1 MSVHW
6 PIIRQ
11 LAMHPSRT
19 AIVDDKRS
27 YRAIEVLVGAMHI
40 AAAIKARCD
49 TSTVGILVP
58 SSGAFPMIALAGW
71 MLGKTLVP
79 LNFFLKQEELQYV
92 IDDSGTD
99 TVVTIQPMLD
109 HLGFA
114 PRVKHLLRLE
124 DVQFQGVPEPIFPA
138 CPQDEDLAVLLYTS
152 GTSGRPKGV
161 MLTHGNISTN
171 VRQMK
176 EAVPFTPDDVML
188 GVLPQFHSFGMTVLT
203 LVPLTYGLKAV
214 YTARFVPGR
223 LIKLLREHHATFFVA
238 IASMWGA
245 LLNAKDASAADF
257 ASLRFAISG
266 GEPLPDAIAS
276 RVRERFGITISEGY
290 GLTETSPVSNV
301 CLSTAYKAHS
311 VGPAV
316 PLLVQRIVDFNTGEV
331 LGPDEEGE
339 IQMKGPNVT
348 QGYFHLPEETANAFT
363 ADGFFKTGDI
373 GRIDDDGYLFITGR
387 LKEMLI
393 IGGENVFPREIEEVL
408 NAHPAVAASGVIGV
422 PDPLRG
428 ELPMAFIEANEG
440 KTPDPVELTAW
451 CRERLAGY
459 KVPREIRVVEQLP
472 KNATGKVV
480 RRELKKLL

>member
-1 MSVHW
+1 
-6 PIIRQ
+6 
-11 LAMHPSRT
+11 
-19 AIVDDKRS
+19 
-27 YRAIEVLVGAMHI
+27 
-40 AAAIKARCD
+40 
-49 TSTVGILVP
+49 
-58 SSGAFPMIALAGW
+58 
-71 MLGKTLVP
+71 
-79 LNFFLKQEELQYV
+79 
-92 IDDSGTD
+92 
-99 TVVTIQPMLD
+99 
-109 HLGFA
+109 
-114 PRVKHLLRLE
+114 
-124 DVQFQGVPEPIFPA
+124 
-138 CPQDEDLAVLLYTS
+138 
-152 GTSGRPKGV
+152 
-161 MLTHGNISTN
+161 
-171 VRQMK
+171 
-176 EAVPFTPDDVML
+176 
-188 GVLPQFHSFGMTVLT
+188 
-203 LVPLTYGLKAV
+203 
-214 YTARFVPGR
+214 
-223 LIKLLREHHATFFVA
+223 
-238 IASMWGA
+238 
-245 LLNAKDASAADF
+245 
-257 ASLRFAISG
+257 
-266 GEPLPDAIAS
+266 
-276 RVRERFGITISEGY
+276 
-290 GLTETSPVSNV
+290 
-301 CLSTAYKAHS
+301 
-311 VGPAV
+311 V

-440 KTPDPVELTAW
+440 KTPDPVELTTW